1 MSALVL
7 GKRSSCFFEDL
18 HHHAAATAAA
28 STPPSA
34 SKKARFGSSSFRF
47 SPTSSAASPSTR
59 DVVSSSFTGGNPTVL
74 GHLRSLFPDMD
85 EQLLER
91 VLEASGNDLDSAIK
105 SLTEL
110 RLGPAKEHPHSVMS
124 NPNEYNGAAV
134 QPSAEEVQGGG
145 GGTGGGTAA
154 GGSPPADG
162 AEWVEVLVREMM
174 NAANVDD
181 ARARASAVLE
191 VFEKSV
197 AGRVAVTATGTLQ
210 KENAVL
216 KEQLEGLLRDN
227 EILKRAVAIQHERQ
241 KEFDEKTQ
249 ELHHLKQLLAQYQ
262 EQLRTLEVNN
272 YALSLHLKQ
281 AQQSSSIPGRFHP
294 DVF

>member
-59 DVVSSSFTGGNPTVL
+59 DVVSSSFTGGSPTVL

-124 NPNEYNGAAV
+124 NPNEYDGAAV
-134 QPSAEEVQGGG
+134 QPSAEAALVVVRQRGGAPG
-145 GGTGGGTAA
+145 GRCR
-154 GGSPPADG
+154 
-162 AEWVEVLVREMM
+162 WVEVLVREMM

-197 AGRVAVTATGTLQ
+197 AGRVTVNATGTLQ